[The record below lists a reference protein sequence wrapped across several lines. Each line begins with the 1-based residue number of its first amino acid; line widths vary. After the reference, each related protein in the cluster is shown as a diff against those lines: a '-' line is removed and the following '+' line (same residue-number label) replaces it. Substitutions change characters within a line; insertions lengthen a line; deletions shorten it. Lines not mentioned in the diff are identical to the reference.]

1 MISKD
6 ERQAECVSKW
16 RNAKGRG
23 TLNLTFRF
31 GKTRVADIILT
42 NYINKNGNNKIL
54 FLVPNDITKKNIIK
68 NTKYGNEIELLTSNQ
83 FINKYKNVKDYIDY
97 NLVII
102 DECHKFLDNEI
113 YDYIIKINN
122 SNMLNIQILYMK
134 LLIYL
139 KEFIKELILYF
150 IRMFLIQILI

>member
-42 NYINKNGNNKIL
+42 NYINKM
-54 FLVPNDITKKNIIK
+54 VIIK
-68 NTKYGNEIELLTSNQ
+68 
-83 FINKYKNVKDYIDY
+83 F
-97 NLVII
+97 
-102 DECHKFLDNEI
+102 CF
-113 YDYIIKINN
+113 
-122 SNMLNIQILYMK
+122 
-134 LLIYL
+134 
-139 KEFIKELILYF
+139 
-150 IRMFLIQILI
+150 

>member
-42 NYINKNGNNKIL
+42 NYINKM
-54 FLVPNDITKKNIIK
+54 VIIK
-68 NTKYGNEIELLTSNQ
+68 FCFQ
-83 FINKYKNVKDYIDY
+83 
-97 NLVII
+97 
-102 DECHKFLDNEI
+102 
-113 YDYIIKINN
+113 
-122 SNMLNIQILYMK
+122 
-134 LLIYL
+134 YL
-139 KEFIKELILYF
+139 MI
-150 IRMFLIQILI
+150 

>member
-113 YDYIIKINN
+113 YDYIIKINT
-122 SNMLNIQILYMK
+122 K
-134 LLIYL
+134 LMTP
-139 KEFIKELILYF
+139 FH
-150 IRMFLIQILI
+150 